1 MSLKYQ
7 LYVDDTWLTS
17 TNDLSKL
24 QQLTVNQALR
34 LFTEM
39 GFSTHGKETVRF
51 TIREAGAVFLE
62 RVMNTKRNRLGVWK
76 APC

>member
-17 TNDLSKL
+17 TNSLESL

-39 GFSTHGKETVRF
+39 GFYP
-51 TIREAGAVFLE
+51 
-62 RVMNTKRNRLGVWK
+62 W
-76 APC
+76 